1 MEEVLSTLY
10 KVFKCKSYCS
20 ILNKR
25 MTKSLAVFFL
35 TEAAL
40 FRYNWPVK
48 DKGNITIQLNIFRAY
63 KTNPF

>member
-25 MTKSLAVFFL
+25 MTKVWQFSSLL
-35 TEAAL
+35 KLLSLDTTGL
-40 FRYNWPVK
+40 S
-48 DKGNITIQLNIFRAY
+48 
-63 KTNPF
+63 KTMETSQYS